1 MGRKAGDLNKFVMA
15 ENPTRF
21 VWKLRKSRC
30 SEDLFEERYRDG
42 VVSTLDIPDEDEVRK
57 WVNDNHGY
65 FSKSHLAYTIDVTP
79 KYFDRWLNR
88 AEFSLNYSKV
98 VKLVKYIKSYNHRCP
113 NIYVPEEKELT
124 SMMKQMVKDG
134 FVWASASHIAWYF
147 RSDPDK
153 LEAWFDGN
161 LQFMVSY
168 KRVKKYT
175 KYVLDEYFRA
185 FRTVEMGRSDILF
198 IEGL

>member
-1 MGRKAGDLNKFVMA
+1 MGRKAGDINRLVVA
-15 ENPTRF
+15 ENPSMV

-30 SEDLFEERYRDG
+30 APDLFTGAYHDRVFDVLG
-42 VVSTLDIPDEDEVRK
+42 IPDEDEVRE
-57 WVNDNHGY
+57 WVKENHGY
-65 FSKSHLAYTIDVTP
+65 FSKSHLARVIDVTP

-98 VKLVKYIKSYNHRCP
+98 VKVVRYIRHYNHRCP
-113 NIYVPEEKELT
+113 KLYVPEEEELT
-124 SMMKQMVKDG
+124 SMMRQMVKDG
-134 FVWASASHIAWYF
+134 FVWATPDHIAWYF

-175 KYVLDEYFRA
+175 KYVLDEYFSA
-185 FRTVEMGRSDILF
+185 FRMVQSGRSDALF
-198 IEGL
+198 IEEF